1 MRHLC
6 FEPKRFPATYEPW
19 ISRDH
24 RSIILL
30 LLQSCSSKQQL
41 AQIHARMIRT
51 RLVQDTFAVSRII
64 ALLTSPSALFST
76 VYARRVFDQI
86 LHPNLFMWNS
96 MIRGYTHQRAPRD
109 ALSTFK
115 LLLACGGSS
124 PDTYTY
130 AATARACAQLNN
142 LPTGS
147 AVHGL
152 VMKCG
157 FDSDMFV
164 TSGIISFYNGCGK
177 VDVARQ
183 MFDEMP
189 HKDVVSWTSM
199 ISGYLQL
206 NQLDEGFRLFDEMR
220 KVGVEPNKVTVM
232 SLLSACGQSRALER
246 GRRLHS
252 RILEHG
258 WESDL
263 AVGNSVVSM
272 YAKCGDTI
280 NARDA
285 FEKMPARNTATWNA
299 LMGGFVRSGHCREA
313 LSLFQEMTCSYT
325 RPDEITM
332 ATALSACAQLG
343 DLQQGKLVHA
353 FIEEEDKMITCDVF
367 LGNAL
372 INMYAKSGDLAEAE
386 AIFHNMLV
394 RDVFSWTAL
403 ISGYVQ
409 GNCYKKALSHFEEMR
424 LSRVKANEVTL
435 VSLLSACSQLGAL
448 DWGRRIHAYIEE
460 NEVRKDTCLQN
471 ALVDMYAK
479 CGCIDIA
486 LQIFHEMRCKDA
498 HTWNA
503 MIGGLAANGR
513 GREAIGLFDQMHE
526 LRDVRPDGVTLMAV
540 IGACGHSGLVKEGLA
555 YFNLMARSY
564 GIVPGVEHY
573 GCLVDLLGRAGFI
586 EEAID
591 LIEKMPMTANNLIW
605 GSLLAACRI
614 RGKMELAERA
624 ARNLMKLAPN
634 DEGAHVL
641 VSNLYAEARR
651 WDDVGQVRS
660 LMGCKGIAKSPGC
673 STIEVDGVVHE
684 FVAGD
689 RSIRQNEFACL
700 VLDSLVLQTKLIA
713 GGSCGYT

>member
-1 MRHLC
+1 MRHLS
-6 FEPKRFPATYEPW
+6 FEPKRSPATYKPW
-19 ISRDH
+19 SSRDH

-30 LLQSCSSKQQL
+30 LLQRCSSRQQL
-41 AQIHARMIRT
+41 AQIHARMVRN

-64 ALLTSPSALFST
+64 ALLTSPSALFSM

-86 LHPNLFMWNS
+86 PHPNLFMWNS

-130 AATARACAQLNN
+130 AATARACAQLKG

-164 TSGIISFYNGCGK
+164 TSGIINFYNSCGK

-189 HKDVVSWTSM
+189 HKDVVSWTSI

-206 NQLDEGFRLFDEMR
+206 DQLDEGFRLFDEMR
-220 KVGVEPNKVTVM
+220 KVGVVPNKVTVV
-232 SLLSACGQSRALER
+232 SLLSACGQSQALER

-263 AVGNSVVSM
+263 AVSNSVVSM
-272 YAKCGDTI
+272 YAKCGETTD
-280 NARDA
+280 AMDA
-285 FEKMPARNTATWNA
+285 FEKMPARNAATWNA
-299 LMGGFVRSGHCREA
+299 LIGGFVQSGHCREA
-313 LSLFQEMTCSYT
+313 LSMLQEMGCSHT
-325 RPDEITM
+325 RPDEITI

-343 DLQQGKLVHA
+343 DLQQGKRLHA
-353 FIEEEDKMITCDVF
+353 FIEDNMITCDVF

-372 INMYAKSGDLAEAE
+372 INMYAKCGDLAEAE
-386 AIFHNMLV
+386 AIFRNMPV

-424 LSRVKANEVTL
+424 LSQVKANEVTL

-448 DWGRRIHAYIEE
+448 DWGRRIHAYVEE
-460 NEVRKDTCLQN
+460 NEVRKDRCLQN

-486 LQIFHEMRCKDA
+486 LQIFHQVRCKDA

-503 MIGGLAANGR
+503 MIGGLAANGH
-513 GREAIGLFDQMHE
+513 GREAIGLFHQMHQIG
-526 LRDVRPDGVTLMAV
+526 DVRPDSVTLMAV
-540 IGACGHSGLVKEGLA
+540 IGACGHSGLVKEGVA
-555 YFNLMARSY
+555 YFDSMSRLY

-573 GCLVDLLGRAGFI
+573 GCLVDLLGRAGLVD
-586 EEAID
+586 EAMD
-591 LIEKMPMTANNLIW
+591 LIDKMPMTPNDLIW

-614 RGKMELAERA
+614 HGKMGLAERA
-624 ARNLMKLAPN
+624 AQNLIKLAPN

-641 VSNLYAEARR
+641 VSNLYAQAGR
-651 WDDVGQVRS
+651 WDDVGHVRS
-660 LMGCKGIAKSPGC
+660 LMGCKRIAKSPGC
-673 STIEVDGVVHE
+673 STIEVNGVVHE

-689 RSIRQNEFACL
+689 R
-700 VLDSLVLQTKLIA
+700 
-713 GGSCGYT
+713 